1 MSRVLRNRVQKKFRM
16 RGYTLRVEALTEI
29 LSFIERFSEDA
40 VDEATDLLL
49 DELHHLSCRFISFF
63 FLLVVIFEYL
73 KKKKKAMVLCVFVA
87 VRSSILDREAVNQ
100 VVSSLL
106 EADAAA
112 EENPNNSTGFGGS
125 ALRIINTFDI
135 LKFRYDPVKKAFFE

>member
-1 MSRVLRNRVQKKFRM
+1 
-16 RGYTLRVEALTEI
+16 
-29 LSFIERFSEDA
+29 
-40 VDEATDLLL
+40 
-49 DELHHLSCRFISFF
+49 
-63 FLLVVIFEYL
+63 
-73 KKKKKAMVLCVFVA
+73 MVLCVFVA

-112 EENPNNSTGFGGS
+112 EENPNTSTGFGGS